1 MPLLSEPVKPVGELK
16 NWDFFIEF
24 VEKGI
29 NGSSSAVVDSTGQF
43 SRGVI
48 VFAATLFHSFS
59 NKRTWFVRSSPL
71 KMF

>member
-29 NGSSSAVVDSTGQF
+29 NGSSSAVGL
-43 SRGVI
+43 I
-48 VFAATLFHSFS
+48 PLASF
-59 NKRTWFVRSSPL
+59 PGA
-71 KMF
+71 